1 MPSSSGP
8 APLQSLADLIPRLAH
23 VRVLC
28 IGDLML
34 DRYVYGEVN
43 RISPEAPIPV
53 FRVVSES
60 SMLGGA
66 GNVARNITALGA
78 SVCFIAVVGDD
89 PAGHDLTAMVGEE
102 GGVEPYLLVERDRP
116 STIKTRYIA
125 DAQQLLRA
133 DSETLKPISD
143 DTAAEVVRIARDALA
158 ACHVMVLSDYAKGVL
173 GSDTV
178 ARLIAAARD
187 ADKPLVVDP
196 KGGDFSPYR
205 GATVITPNRR
215 EAARATGL
223 ADGGDDDAIAAMGA
237 ALIEQFGVASAVI
250 TRGESGMSLITPG
263 DAPQHLSARAREVYD
278 VSGAGDTVTAL
289 LALTL
294 GAGAALD
301 DAARLA
307 NLAAGVV
314 VGKVGTA
321 VVYGDDLLHAI
332 HEGAWSASEAKVT
345 SLAGALERVERW
357 RLNNLRIGF
366 TNGCF
371 DLLHP
376 GHISLLEQA
385 RAACDRLLVGLNSD
399 SSIGRLKGDG
409 RPIQEEAAR
418 AQVLASLACVDGV
431 VLFDE
436 DTPIA
441 IIEAARPDVLIKGA
455 DYSREEVVGGD
466 YVESYGGTILLAAI
480 TEGYSTTG
488 TVEKIKLKK

>member
-1 MPSSSGP
+1 M
-8 APLQSLADLIPRLAH
+8 QSLADLIPRLAP

-34 DRYVYGEVN
+34 DRYVYGEVS

-53 FRVVSES
+53 FKVLSEL

-78 SVCFIAVVGDD
+78 TVCFIAVVGDD
-89 PAGHDLTAMVGEE
+89 PAGHDLTAMVGGEPE
-102 GGVEPYLLVERDRP
+102 VEPYLLVERDRP

-133 DSETLKPISD
+133 DSETCKPIND
-143 DTAAEVVRIARDALA
+143 HTAAEVVRVAGDALA
-158 ACHVMVLSDYAKGVL
+158 ACQVMVLSDYAKGVL
-173 GSDTV
+173 GGDTV
-178 ARLIAAARD
+178 ARLIAAAND
-187 ADKPLVVDP
+187 ANKPVVVDP
-196 KGGDFSPYR
+196 KGGDFSHYR

-215 EAARATGL
+215 EAAAATGI

-237 ALIEQFGVASAVI
+237 ALIEHFGVASAVV
-250 TRGESGMSLITPG
+250 TRGESGMSLMTPG
-263 DAPQHLSARAREVYD
+263 EAPQHLFAGAREVYD

-289 LALTL
+289 LALAL
-294 GAGAALD
+294 GADVALD

-307 NLAAGVV
+307 NVAAGVV

-332 HEGAWSASEAKVT
+332 HEGAWSASEAKVI
-345 SLAGALERVERW
+345 SLAGAVEAVARW
-357 RLNNLRIGF
+357 RQDNLRIGF

-376 GHISLLEQA
+376 GHVSLLEQA
-385 RAACDRLLVGLNSD
+385 RAATDRLLVGLNSD
-399 SSIGRLKGDG
+399 SSIGRIKGDG
-409 RPIQEEAAR
+409 RPIQAEAAR

-436 DTPIA
+436 DTPMA
-441 IIEAARPDVLIKGA
+441 IIEAVRPDVLVKGA
-455 DYSREEVVGGD
+455 DYSREDVVGGD
-466 YVESYGGTILLAAI
+466 YVESYGGTVLLAAI
-480 TEGYSTTG
+480 TEGYSTTS